1 MKKIR
6 PSILAGAWYPGNPA
20 VLKRDIL
27 AYLKAA
33 PDVQVTGEIK
43 GLIVPHAGYV
53 YSGSVAAHA
62 YRLVNG
68 RSYDAVIVIG
78 PSHRYAFAGVAVYPR
93 GGFETPLGVIPVH
106 EELADCLVASSVVTA
121 SVQAHAQ
128 EHSVEIQLPFLQVA
142 LGEFSFVGLVMG
154 QQTASVCRDLSCAL
168 YEAIEGRNVLMIASS
183 DLSHFH
189 DASSAKRLDAMALKH
204 VERNDTEGLLA
215 SLADGKAEAC
225 GGGPMAVVLM
235 TASRLGAKQVRL
247 LKYAHSGDV
256 SGDHQSV
263 VGYAAAV
270 CYR

>member
-1 MKKIR
+1 MKNVR
-6 PSILAGAWYPGNPA
+6 PSILAGAWYPGNPS

-27 AYLKAA
+27 DYLKAA
-33 PDVQVTGEIK
+33 SDLPVEGEIK

-53 YSGSVAAHA
+53 YSGPVAAHA
-62 YRLVNG
+62 YRLVRD

-78 PSHRYAFAGVAVYPR
+78 PSHRYAFAGAAVYPR
-93 GGFETPLGVIPVH
+93 GGFETPLGIVPVH
-106 EELADCLVASSVVTA
+106 EELADRLTASSVVTV
-121 SVQAHAQ
+121 SVQAHAE

-142 LGEFSFVGLVMG
+142 LGDFSFVGLVMG
-154 QQTASVCRDLSCAL
+154 EQTASVCRDLSCAL
-168 YEAIEGRNVLMIASS
+168 YEAVLGKNVLMIASS

-189 DASSAKRLDAMALKH
+189 DADAAKRLDAVALKH

-235 TASRLGAKQVRL
+235 TASRLGAKQIRL
-247 LKYAHSGDV
+247 MKYAHSGDV
-256 SGDHQSV
+256 TGDHRSV